1 MSSSETFLV
10 RSPERRGLGYA
21 LSVVDV
27 GLACCALEF
36 AAATQLYDDVFTV
49 AGAAGHARGTGQVHV
64 LVVSGTVTPKNAARV
79 RAAYEQLPEPRRVM
93 SFGSCSNSGGPYWD
107 SYAVVPGVADV
118 IPVDVYVPG
127 CPPRPE
133 AVLDGLREL
142 DRLLG
147 EGAA

>member
-36 AAATQLYDDVFTV
+36 AAATQLYDDVFT
-49 AGAAGHARGTGQVHV
+49 ALEPRGTREETGQVHV
-64 LVVSGTVTPKNAARV
+64 LVVSGTVTRKNAARV
-79 RAAYEQLPEPRRVM
+79 RAAYQQLPEPRRVM